1 MNSLHHLPLFPER
14 VPHLAL
20 LPERSGYLT
29 SLWDVAPIALSA
41 TPYGARVTEVAPTAR
56 SSFKVAPIA
65 RSGALLAQTTLSTPF
80 FDPKCFQVPP
90 RTPMD
95 TPTPDK
101 DLCNA
106 KKKLKVRSSVL
117 DAEKDPIKQKRVLRL
132 EAMPKFTKDLDKGKG
147 VVFDFDLNS
156 EAQTKDDDGGKE
168 KHMGSAI
175 RANKMANSFQQ
186 CEERDL
192 REALSRS
199 RLEGSFSTT
208 SDPKM
213 IVPVKTVQKQTG
225 SLLVGH
231 STEYGSTS
239 SEARPSGG
247 PQNSTKIRRRP
258 YIRKRQEQKKPSA
271 NILRKLYGSEAA
283 KERIMERSPSSQ
295 CL

>member
-1 MNSLHHLPLFPER
+1 MQMCKISMR
-14 VPHLAL
+14 
-20 LPERSGYLT
+20 RYIT
-29 SLWDVAPIALSA
+29 
-41 TPYGARVTEVAPTAR
+41 
-56 SSFKVAPIA
+56 
-65 RSGALLAQTTLSTPF
+65 
-80 FDPKCFQVPP
+80 
-90 RTPMD
+90 MD
-95 TPTPDK
+95 SDDDK
-101 DLCNA
+101 SVCIDR
-106 KKKLKVRSSVL
+106 VRSFVL
-117 DAEKDPIKQKRVLRL
+117 DAEKDPIKQKTVLRL

-168 KHMGSAI
+168 KLMGSAI

-213 IVPVKTVQKQTG
+213 IVPVKTVQKQTS

-239 SEARPSGG
+239 SEARPSEG

-271 NILRKLYGSEAA
+271 NILRELYGSEAA
-283 KERIMERSPSSQ
+283 KERSGVKRKGVGEVFSEEEIARRKEARVIPHVGSSTS
-295 CL
+295 